1 MTDSTPRRDGQPGLR
16 LLGARPRL
24 RAALISACCVVLGAG
39 VFLVLLG
46 VELEEG
52 GGDLPGPWVLLVFL
66 DALLGLAACA
76 AVGPIRGSRV
86 GNIAIVVLAVGSS
99 WALPAWIV
107 SVARLGARRSYRLDG
122 GVVLITVLGG
132 LGYAMLRDP
141 ATAALVNEALVTVLG
156 ALALTVVV
164 LLWGR
169 VRGTRSAL
177 VAALREQAKSAEQA
191 RGAAVLMREAEIAQ
205 ARAEERSAI
214 ARDMHDGISH
224 QLAIVAMHAGAL
236 SYRADLSAEQQRTT
250 AHTVRDAAADA
261 NVMLREALLA
271 LRQNDDIRP
280 TSPLPSTASLERMVD
295 TSQAAG
301 HEVSLQWKNIT
312 AAALAQNPQRAMTLA
327 RITEELLMNARKH
340 APTAS
345 VSVLVEGTAE
355 AVTLHVSNPVAT
367 HHHGHS
373 SDALGTGLGLIG
385 VTERAELLGGS
396 ARYGTTAV
404 GTFEV
409 EVRLP

>member
-1 MTDSTPRRDGQPGLR
+1 MTHSTPLLDGKRGLR
-16 LLGARPRL
+16 LLGDRPRL
-24 RAALISACCVVLGAG
+24 RAALISTCCTLLGG
-39 VFLVLLG
+39 FTFLILLG
-46 VELEEG
+46 VELEEN
-52 GGDLPGPWVLLVFL
+52 GGDLPGRAALLVLL

-76 AVGPIRGSRV
+76 AVGPVRGSRV
-86 GNIAIVVLAVGSS
+86 GNIAVVVLAVGST

-107 SVARLGARRSYRLDG
+107 SVVRLGARRSYRLDG
-122 GVVLITVLGG
+122 VVVLITVLGG
-132 LGYAMLRDP
+132 LGYAMLRDSS
-141 ATAALVNEALVTVLG
+141 AALPIDEVMLTGLG

-177 VAALREQAKSAEQA
+177 VAALREQAKSAERA

-236 SYRADLSAEQQRTT
+236 SYRADLSAEQRRAT

-271 LRQNDDIRP
+271 LRETDDIRP
-280 TSPLPSTASLERMVD
+280 TSPLPNTATLERMVD
-295 TSQAAG
+295 TAQAAG
-301 HEVSLQWKNIT
+301 HDVSLRWKNIT
-312 AAALAQNPQRAMTLA
+312 ATALAQNPQRAMTLA

-340 APTAS
+340 APTDT
-345 VSVLVEGTAE
+345 VSVVVEGTPE
-355 AVTLHVSNPVAT
+355 AVTLHVSNPVSA
-367 HHHGHS
+367 HHAGHS

-385 VTERAELLGGS
+385 VTERAQLLGGS
-396 ARYGTTAV
+396 ARYGVTAA
-404 GTFEV
+404 GTFDV